1 MLDVVVNNFWWT
13 SLTMTVLSKFTT
25 TVNDQSFSFVNKAD
39 VTITPVDG
47 VYKFSD
53 LEVFEGS
60 FLNFKYTA
68 NTSDLEQRFI
78 VFK

>member
-1 MLDVVVNNFWWT
+1 MVN
-13 SLTMTVLSKFTT
+13 
-25 TVNDQSFSFVNKAD
+25 FSFVNKAD
-39 VTITPVDG
+39 VTITPIDG

-78 VFK
+78 YQMIMLIQQHLQ